1 MTVTNELRYLD
12 VYFMDLFQRD
22 DHMMAGLLY
31 EKVQYNSSILP
42 RLYLMITVGSA
53 MVKHQP
59 ELTRDVL
66 DDLVEMS
73 RGVQNPLR
81 GIFLR
86 NYLLQS
92 VRAILPDTTGADEP
106 AEPVCN
112 GTISDSVDVLLK
124 NFTEMNKL
132 WVRMQHQGHTRD
144 AGQRKSERQEVRN
157 LVGTNLVRLSQLDGL
172 TAELYRDHVLP
183 EILTQVV
190 SCRDPLAQN
199 YLMECIIQ
207 VFPDEYH
214 LDTMKFFLQAV
225 ADLHTQVNV
234 KAIVIALVDR
244 LSGYASRGNVKLQ
257 GKDGDLFSVFS
268 EQLSKIIEGRESL
281 ALEHVLGMQASLIQL
296 ALTCYKEESGY
307 IDKILQTTA
316 DIITQYLV
324 SNNLKDSG
332 KNFYCFY
339 HFLLF

>member
-1 MTVTNELRYLD
+1 MLERLRVFGFSPKQYNELFMTVTNELRYLD
-12 VYFMDLFQRD
+12 VYFMDLFERD
-22 DHMMAGLLY
+22 QNMLAGLLY

-42 RLYLMITVGSA
+42 RLYLMITVGTA

-59 ELTRDVL
+59 DLTRDVL

-73 RGVQNPLR
+73 RGVQNPIR

-86 NYLLQS
+86 NFLLQS
-92 VRAILPDTTGADEP
+92 VRAILPDGETGGAEEP
-106 AEPVCN
+106 SSNNA
-112 GTISDSVDVLLK
+112 TINDSIDVLLK

-144 AGQRKSERQEVRN
+144 ANQRKAERQEVRN

-172 TAELYRDHVLP
+172 TAELYRERVLP
-183 EILTQVV
+183 DILTQVV

-225 ADLHTQVNV
+225 ADLHAQVNV

-244 LSGYASRGNVKLQ
+244 LI
-257 GKDGDLFSVFS
+257 F
-268 EQLSKIIEGRESL
+268 ES
-281 ALEHVLGMQASLIQL
+281 S
-296 ALTCYKEESGY
+296 
-307 IDKILQTTA
+307 
-316 DIITQYLV
+316 
-324 SNNLKDSG
+324 
-332 KNFYCFY
+332 
-339 HFLLF
+339 